1 MSFKSLSTICL
12 LGFMSVASSCY
23 KAKSPTST
31 TPVPTNYTFNNVLG
45 VSIHIDLYK
54 DTTSY
59 KAGTGAFKSFDLTG
73 GSSQTIPLTDLPD
86 TTYIDW
92 YSSDNLLTNWGFGL
106 YDYKPFMPYFVKNIA
121 NTVTWDDT
129 YTGPSTLIRATCL
142 NGHTSTTWKAFGGFI
157 DSARG
162 NGIATIPIRH
172 WSDSTHFNDTMRY
185 RMITLNKDFTATYT
199 FKDKNGNIQ
208 TRSYGYKTSY
218 YKQSIAYVYFFNQ
231 TTGTLLKD
239 TFYTAPYTSSPKS
252 DSIQVR
258 IDSVG
263 VFMMARQ

>member
-23 KAKSPTST
+23 KATSPTSSTPTPT
-31 TPVPTNYTFNNVLG
+31 TYTFHNVLG
-45 VSIHIDLYK
+45 ASVHIDLYR

-73 GSSQTIPLTDLPD
+73 GTSQTVALSDLPD

-92 YSSDNLLTNWGFGL
+92 YSADNLLTNWSFGL
-106 YDYKPFMPYFVKNIA
+106 YDYKPFMPYFVKNTG

-129 YTGPSTLIRATCL
+129 YTGPSTLVRATCL
-142 NGHTSTTWKAFGGFI
+142 GGHTSTTWKAFGGFI
-157 DSARG
+157 DSAKG
-162 NGIATIPIRH
+162 NGIATIPIRQ
-172 WSDSTHFNDTMRY
+172 WSDTPHFTMDMRY
-185 RMITLNKDFTATYT
+185 RMITLNKDFTATYS
-199 FKDKNGNIQ
+199 FKDNSGNIQ
-208 TRSYGYKTSY
+208 TRNYGYRTSY

-231 TTGTLLKD
+231 ANGAMLKD
-239 TFYTAPYTSSPKS
+239 TFYTATYTDSPRP